1 MTLIT
6 RNPLAAAAVA
16 KLRLPHP
23 YLTTYYAVPSKET
36 SEGARV
42 LHINLEALEHQ
53 KTRGKELPA
62 PLHREN
68 LCYTELKD
76 SSEPLPVS
84 SNNSAW
90 ARSRRA
96 PTSTIR
102 WDGEAPTLG
111 QLWLIV
117 YMILTQ
123 TPTTELFRLKLRGED
138 TQSVAHQLT
147 QSTLAVP
154 HPSPDSD
161 REESQS
167 KDGSD
172 ELIILRSTF
181 WQGAASPI
189 GMRSAWIPSLGGQVN
204 VSTSDFAMT
213 TRFPSTKVHA
223 WHPRRSSKPT
233 PGATIYSRYIPALDE
248 HFSMVALD
256 YQSSEHLDLFHT
268 WQNDP
273 RVAQGWNETGDMEH
287 HRTYLRNLH
296 EDPHVLTV
304 LAYFE
309 DVPFAYFELYWS
321 AVSQMCPDY
330 TNLTRE
336 TGRPSRCSLR
346 RSPIRPGTPCSCWQF
361 SSEQPLLFHRISNTD
376 EP

>member
-6 RNPLAAAAVA
+6 KNPLAAAAVA

-23 YLTTYYAVPSKET
+23 YLTTYYAVPSKEA
-36 SEGARV
+36 SEGAR
-42 LHINLEALEHQ
+42 LLLINSEAPQHQ
-53 KTRGKELPA
+53 NKRGKELPV
-62 PLHREN
+62 PLHRDN
-68 LCYTELKD
+68 LSYTELQNAP
-76 SSEPLPVS
+76 EALPLP

-96 PTSTIR
+96 PSSTIK
-102 WDGEAPTLG
+102 WEGGAPTLG
-111 QLWLIV
+111 QIWLIV

-123 TPTTELFRLKLRGED
+123 TPTTEILRLKLSGD
-138 TQSVAHQLT
+138 NNQSVAYQLME
-147 QSTLAVP
+147 STLAVA
-154 HPSPDSD
+154 HPSPDLD

-167 KDGSD
+167 TEGSD
-172 ELIILRSTF
+172 ELIVLRSTF

-189 GMRSAWIPSLGGQVN
+189 GMRSAWIPSSGGQVN
-204 VSTSDFAMT
+204 ISTSDFAMT

-223 WHPRRSSKPT
+223 WHPRRSSKPA

-256 YQSSEHLDLFHT
+256 HQNLEHLDLFHT

-309 DVPFAYFELYWS
+309 DVPFAYFELYWA
-321 AVSQMCPDY
+321 AVGRTWRALSK
-330 TNLTRE
+330 LTSENRKIISVLI
-336 TGRPSRCSLR
+336 TPLTLMTVDAMLSLA
-346 RSPIRPGTPCSCWQF
+346 IL
-361 SSEQPLLFHRISNTD
+361 E
-376 EP
+376 